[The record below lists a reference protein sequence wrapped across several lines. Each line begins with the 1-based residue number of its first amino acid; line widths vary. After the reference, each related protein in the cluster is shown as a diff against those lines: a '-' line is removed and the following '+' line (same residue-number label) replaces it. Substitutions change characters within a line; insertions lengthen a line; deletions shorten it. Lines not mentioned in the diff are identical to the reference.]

1 MQQREVTGWVGWAIF
16 AAFIMILIGIFDII
30 GGLVAIFDDD
40 YELVGAR
47 SGIYVV
53 DESAW
58 GWWTLI
64 VGVILIFAGFAV
76 LRGLTWGRLVG
87 VVFVMLNGI
96 GHLVAIDA
104 HPIWSLMIIVLDVVV
119 IYALIVHGGELRE
132 EY

>member
-1 MQQREVTGWVGWAIF
+1 MQQRVVTGWAGWAIF
-16 AAFIMILIGIFDII
+16 AAFIMILVGIFDII

-40 YELVGAR
+40 FELVGTR

-64 VGVILIFAGFAV
+64 VGVILLFAGFAV
-76 LRGLTWGRLVG
+76 LRGLTWGRFVG
-87 VVFVMLNGI
+87 VILAMLNGI
-96 GHLVAIDA
+96 GHLVVIDA
-104 HPIWSLMIIVLDVVV
+104 HPIWSLMIITLDVLV